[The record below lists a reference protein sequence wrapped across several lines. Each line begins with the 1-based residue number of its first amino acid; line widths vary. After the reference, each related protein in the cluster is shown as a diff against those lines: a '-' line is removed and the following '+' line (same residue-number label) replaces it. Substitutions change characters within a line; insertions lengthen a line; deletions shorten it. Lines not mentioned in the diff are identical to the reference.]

1 MPQLDLSISDAAHD
15 QAQDLDIDALFER
28 AQEATERS
36 YAPYSH
42 LRVGAALLTSAGDIV
57 TGSNVENAA
66 YGSTIC
72 AERVAVGR
80 AVSEGH
86 VHFRA
91 IAIAIEA
98 ETEWIASGVSC
109 GSCLQVLAEF
119 APEGDLL
126 VIFPQG
132 HSLRVVSLSDLIPVR
147 FTSTGD

>member
-1 MPQLDLSISDAAHD
+1 MPQLELSITPAAQH
-15 QAQDLDIDALFER
+15 QAQNLDIDALFQR
-28 AQEATERS
+28 AKEATEHA

-42 LRVGAALLTSAGDIV
+42 LRVGAALLTSAGHVV
-57 TGSNVENAA
+57 TGSNLENAS

-80 AVSEGH
+80 AVTEGH
-86 VHFRA
+86 RHFQA

-98 ETEWIASGVSC
+98 ETEWVSSGVSC

-132 HSLRVVSLSDLIPVR
+132 HSLRVACLSDLIPVR
-147 FTSTGD
+147 FTSTDN